1 MNNRQINMIII
12 PFLFLLIGFCIG
24 GLYEQYQ
31 YKPYIDL
38 WDNIDY
44 DNGYKD
50 GYYIG
55 LVYGIDFC
63 TGKLNANI
71 NIPMA
76 QNESKAY
83 YLGYITITN
92 PELRDQINNA
102 LVNDNIEGFNFYV
115 ENGTYILE

>member
-1 MNNRQINMIII
+1 MNNQKINIIVI
-12 PFLFLLIGFCIG
+12 SFLFLLIGFCIG
-24 GLYEQYQ
+24 GLYEQSK
-31 YKPYIDL
+31 YKSDIIL

-92 PELRDQINNA
+92 PELRDRINNA
-102 LVNDNIEGFNFYV
+102 LVNDKIDEFNFYV
-115 ENGTYILE
+115 ENGVYILQ